1 MEYMTKKE
9 FAERCG
15 VTTVTVFN
23 WIKSNRNGITKYTSK
38 KGIDASI
45 FDDPS
50 WSSQDKTQEATLQ
63 EAQLRQELETVKAEH
78 DEMCEMY
85 EAMMGERDE
94 ARDALGAALRERDEA
109 RRDADLSHALLEEK
123 DKRIAGLEQEK
134 ERIAGEL
141 DKERIASQET
151 RQLMHQQQALT
162 AQQLQ
167 AIQAPRRPLLAAIFP
182 RWYDKK
188 HQPEDDGSTPS
199 EGDAQL

>member
-1 MEYMTKKE
+1 MEYITKKE
-9 FAERCG
+9 FADRFG

-38 KGIDASI
+38 QGIDTAI
-45 FDDPS
+45 FDDPL
-50 WSSQDKTQEATLQ
+50 WSSQDKAQESTLQ

-85 EAMMGERDE
+85 EAAIVERDE
-94 ARDALGAALRERDEA
+94 ARDALAAALRERDEA

-134 ERIAGEL
+134 DRIAGEL

-188 HQPEDDGSTPS
+188 HKPEDDGSTPS
-199 EGDAQL
+199 GGDAQV

>member
-94 ARDALGAALRERDEA
+94 ARDALAAALRERDEA

-188 HQPEDDGSTPS
+188 HQPEDDSSTPS